1 MVNHRVRELD
11 VVGEASPPS
20 EKCVAPFGPSGRFFI
35 TVVYAD
41 LHLPGKPIAELDL
54 LLTNILKIEMKRTQV
69 KAIAKVQFLMIAFG
83 LVDE

>member
-54 LLTNILKIEMKRTQV
+54 LLTNRQIEMKRTQV
-69 KAIAKVQFLMIAFG
+69 KAIAKCRFLMIAFG